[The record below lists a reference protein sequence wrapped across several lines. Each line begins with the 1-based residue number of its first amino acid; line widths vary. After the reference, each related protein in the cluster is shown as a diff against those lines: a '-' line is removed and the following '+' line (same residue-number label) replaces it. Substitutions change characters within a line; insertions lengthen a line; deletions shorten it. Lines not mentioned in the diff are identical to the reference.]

1 MKRYKNISD
10 VAHAWANKMSE
21 NGKSSN
27 LYFEGLNIYS
37 YGSHYLLAKF
47 VLVDERTCVWINDKG
62 YNNSPS
68 TSKHI
73 SLVRM
78 ASSHYRQFYW
88 SESDQYKVRMTLEKL
103 IKKIATAK
111 SNKYTYLKNGIDLF
125 EKYMQYP
132 NDHTNEVHNDIV
144 DLHNKFLSFDIEAI
158 QIECEAKKTK
168 AAKRIPKGL
177 EHYVKKFK
185 KYKTQ
190 RIQFRLSGNIML
202 SYLRISQDGKYV
214 ETSQRVKIPI
224 EDARQVYLA
233 ITDKTY
239 EVTKIGGFTV
249 NEISDDF
256 LKVGCHTIEMSEVHS
271 IGKQLISIS

>member
-1 MKRYKNISD
+1 MKHYKTISD
-10 VAHAWANKMSE
+10 VAHAWANKMSS
-21 NGKSSN
+21 NGKSSS
-27 LYFEGLNIYS
+27 LYFEGDEIYS

-47 VLVDERTCVWINDKG
+47 IEVDERTCVWINDKG
-62 YNNSPS
+62 YNSS

-73 SLVRM
+73 SIVKM
-78 ASSHYRQFYW
+78 ATSHYRQFYW

-144 DLHNKFLSFDIEAI
+144 DLHNKFLSFAFDVEAI
-158 QIECEAKKTK
+158 RIECEAKAAK
-168 AAKRIPKGL
+168 AAKKDLSASLG
-177 EHYVKKFK
+177 KFRA
-185 KYKTQ
+185 YKISRVVST
-190 RIQFRLSGNIML
+190 RLNGITY
-202 SYLRISQDGKYV
+202 SYLRISQDGKFV

-224 EDARQVYLA
+224 DDAMQVYLA
-233 ITDKTY
+233 LTDKTH

-249 NEISDDF
+249 NEITDNF
-256 LKVGCHTIEMSEVHS
+256 LKVGCHTIEMAEVHA
-271 IGKQLISIS
+271 IGKQLIQA